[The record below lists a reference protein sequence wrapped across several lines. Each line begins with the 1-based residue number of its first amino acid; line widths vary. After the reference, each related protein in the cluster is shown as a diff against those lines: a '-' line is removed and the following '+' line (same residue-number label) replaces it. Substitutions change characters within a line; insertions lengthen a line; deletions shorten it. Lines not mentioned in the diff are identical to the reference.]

1 MIGALEQQTGTLPV
15 IPKLEPIAA
24 EPQDL
29 ELLLNELNTLAL
41 RLKQTTGPGE
51 NSGGL
56 LSATQCVLRLL
67 LQQGPKS
74 VPQIARIRGT
84 SRQNVQILVNR
95 LQREGLVTFAT
106 NPAHRRS
113 GLVTLTEEG
122 KTALTSAATAED
134 DLVRAMAPQC
144 SQSEVRSA
152 VALLRRLRDGIAERE
167 TGLGVSAAA
176 ASKSKSS
183 KPAREP
189 RAKNHT
195 LPSMG
200 SGAESFLSG
209 HELPVNLL

>member
-1 MIGALEQQTGTLPV
+1 VLGALEQHTDALPA
-15 IPKLEPIAA
+15 IPKLEPIPA

-29 ELLLNELNTLAL
+29 GLLLNELHALEL
-41 RLKQTTGPGE
+41 RLRRTTSLGE
-51 NSGGL
+51 HSGGL

-95 LQREGLVTFAT
+95 LRREGLVTFDI

-113 GLVTLTEEG
+113 ALVTLTEQG
-122 KTALTSAATAED
+122 KSALISTATAEGD
-134 DLVRAMAPQC
+134 FVRVLAPQC

-152 VALLRRLRDGIAERE
+152 VALLRRLRDRIAERE
-167 TGLGVSAAA
+167 TALGVSAAA
-176 ASKSKSS
+176 GSKRNSS
-183 KPAREP
+183 KAAREP
-189 RAKNHT
+189 RAKNRT

-200 SGAESFLSG
+200 SGAESSFG
-209 HELPVNLL
+209 VHELPVNLL